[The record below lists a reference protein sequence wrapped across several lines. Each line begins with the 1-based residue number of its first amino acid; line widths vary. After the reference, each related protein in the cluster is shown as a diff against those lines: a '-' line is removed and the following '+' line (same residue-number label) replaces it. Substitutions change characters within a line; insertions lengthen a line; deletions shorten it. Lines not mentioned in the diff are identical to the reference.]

1 MINYL
6 SEFDVRRV
14 RRELAQATGER
25 FDLLNHD
32 GLLSAL
38 AAPKQT
44 MFGEELHP
52 TLIDKAATLFFLL
65 IKNHPFYDGNK
76 RIALIALRTFL
87 AQNGWVLRAP
97 DEEALPFAKRIAA
110 TANDTTA
117 IYSWLQH
124 VVEEQPST
132 RR

>member
-1 MINYL
+1 MITYL

-14 RRELAQATGER
+14 RRELEQATGER

-44 MFGEELHP
+44 MFGDELHP

-76 RIALIALRTFL
+76 RIALSILRMFL
-87 AQNGWVLRAP
+87 AGNGLHLRATD
-97 DEEALPFAKRIAA
+97 DEGLRFAQRIAA
-110 TANDTTA
+110 TAQDSGA
-117 IYSWLQH
+117 IYSWIASL
-124 VVEEQPST
+124 VEEQPDT
-132 RR
+132 QP